1 MRFGFK
7 RLLLAVAVATAG
19 MVVATQT
26 VPVAYAQ
33 SASPVI
39 IRSGNHDGYG
49 RIVIQWDRKT
59 DYSAEII
66 GNQLVVRFNQPFVA
80 SLSGVVDPISDYVSD
95 AFFDPDGRTVAFV
108 LRDDFD
114 VRSFN
119 VGNNVVL
126 DILDKK
132 EPEPA
137 PQPAAEPAPSP
148 SPSSSP
154 SSSPSEQSA
163 TGANNA
169 PTNPGANPRAAP
181 SGSGA
186 GTPGG
191 NLPPPASKPSQPTP
205 PSRPNGAPSTAPS
218 SAQPSQ
224 SSSQPVSPAPSPA
237 NGTPTPTGAATT
249 DASGQNVPAL
259 EIRVGRHPTFYRLV
273 FDWPKNVN
281 YTVSG
286 PDGQSS
292 IVFDSPAKI
301 DDVATSRRLPRGVT
315 LSQTGTTPL
324 SVQIATDPAR
334 SLRHFRSG
342 TKVVVDIMGV
352 NGSPQGDESPSS
364 SRQAS
369 SAANNAVSQPI
380 TPPNAPPAGASSGA
394 TPAKPAENATNGTTS
409 GPRKLGPPASRTA
422 QQGASAA
429 NGDQEGQAP
438 AVESIGKI
446 VVGVT
451 QDAAKLEL
459 TFPFGRP
466 TGAAI
471 WNRAGFLWLAFDTR
485 AELDL
490 SRVRREANQV
500 IGVIE
505 QLDNPQGTL
514 VRMTIPDGVGLITRQ
529 DDTGGWVVTMEAG
542 QLQPVERLGP
552 TIELDNDTKA
562 RLAVPLTGVR
572 DTMTVQDPEVGDMLR
587 VVPTTQPGYG
597 IESALHYPEFDVLPS
612 FQGVVV
618 APVNNRVKVSHRTG
632 AENTGQIN
640 DPSAPSTRSEAVV
653 VTADDGLNISPEG
666 ARLLASATGVR
677 ARTGDDA
684 DAGRIF
690 DLDTWRRGGL
700 DRYNQALPALLREV
714 VNSGDEHRNKARLDM
729 ARYYVANGLGPE
741 ANAMIEMMEHDD
753 PLIGQKSEF
762 RALKGAA
769 KFLNGQYEEADRLLN
784 DPRFGDLTEVK
795 LWRAVNNA
803 ARGRPNEGARD
814 LMDSI
819 HLLDKYPPELLMRL
833 GPIAAE
839 QALLV
844 RNPKAGM
851 EVIQKILQTPEAPTN
866 KILDVEYLKGL
877 FEQEAG
883 QFDEAI
889 ATWDKV
895 ANGDN
900 RKARAH
906 AIFDRTEL
914 LLKLK
919 RLTIDDAID
928 QLDKLRFAWRGDD
941 FELAVL
947 RRLGNLQI
955 EAKHYRDGLK
965 TLRQAAIFF
974 PDSPVTPAIT
984 EKMHKTFED
993 LYLGDEINNISA
1005 IKAVALYDEFRELTP
1020 AGEKGDELIRRL
1032 ADRMVSVELFGR
1044 AEDLLRHQIDFRLTG
1059 HEKARV
1065 AARLA
1070 LVYLLD
1076 NKPKQALEVLDSSD
1090 SPELGDDLVRQR
1102 LHLRARALLDTD
1114 QGEEAM
1120 KLLADDMSK
1129 EAEFLRIE
1137 YYRKQ
1142 KNYGAMADSFQRLVG
1157 SDPANIV
1164 DGFSD
1169 QRAQYVL
1176 NWAINL
1182 AMAGR
1187 ERELDMVKRRY
1198 GGLMAQGPYA
1208 KGFDLITSSPTRGL
1222 IDYRSIGNEIK
1233 EVEDFKGFLDNYRD
1247 QLEKTQLSAIN

>member
-1 MRFGFK
+1 MRFGLT

-19 MVVATQT
+19 MVVAVQT

-49 RIVIQWDRKT
+49 RIVVQWDRKT
-59 DYSAEII
+59 DYTAEII
-66 GNQLVVRFNQPFVA
+66 GNQLVVRFNQPLVA

-114 VRSFN
+114 VRAFN

-132 EPEPA
+132 DPEPA
-137 PQPAAEPAPSP
+137 PQPAANPAP
-148 SPSSSP
+148 
-154 SSSPSEQSA
+154 
-163 TGANNA
+163 T
-169 PTNPGANPRAAP
+169 PTNPAPAESPTANTPPAPAGNRAGA
-181 SGSGA
+181 
-186 GTPGG
+186 TGG
-191 NLPPPASKPSQPTP
+191 NLPTPVPKPSQP
-205 PSRPNGAPSTAPS
+205 
-218 SAQPSQ
+218 AQ
-224 SSSQPVSPAPSPA
+224 SSQPVQTTPATPAQPAPQPA
-237 NGTPTPTGAATT
+237 QSAPAPATP
-249 DASGQNVPAL
+249 DASGQNVPGL

-281 YTVSG
+281 YSVSG
-286 PDGQSS
+286 TDGQNN

-315 LSQTGTTPL
+315 LTQTGTTPL

-352 NGSPQGDESPSS
+352 NGSPQGDETPPSA
-364 SRQAS
+364 RRAP
-369 SAANNAVSQPI
+369 SAGNNTTSQPI
-380 TPPNAPPAGASSGA
+380 TPPNAPPAGSASA
-394 TPAKPAENATNGTTS
+394 TSSAGTSKPAENGADGSAAANSNTNE
-409 GPRKLGPPASRTA
+409 PRKLGPSASGTA
-422 QQGASAA
+422 TSGAPESASA
-429 NGDQEGQAP
+429 EGQAP

-446 VVGVT
+446 QVGVT

-471 WNRAGFLWLAFDTR
+471 WDRAGFLWLAFDTR

-490 SRVRREANQV
+490 SRVRREANAV

-505 QLDNPQGTL
+505 QLDSPQGTL
-514 VRMTIPDGVGLITRQ
+514 VRMTIPEGVGLITRQ
-529 DDTGGWVVTMEAG
+529 DELGGWVVTMEAG

-562 RLAVPLTGVR
+562 RLAVPLTGIHG
-572 DTMTVQDPEVGDMLR
+572 TMTVQDPEVGDTLR

-618 APVNNRVKVSHRTG
+618 APVNNRVQVSHRAGT
-632 AENTGQIN
+632 ANQGQIN
-640 DPSAPSTRSEAVV
+640 DPSAPATRGEAVV

-677 ARTGDDA
+677 ARTGDA
-684 DAGRIF
+684 DEGRIF
-690 DLDTWRRGGL
+690 DLDKWRRGGL
-700 DRYNQALPALLREV
+700 DNYNQALPALLREV
-714 VNSGDEHRNKARLDM
+714 VNSGDEHRNKARLDI

-851 EVIQKILQTPEAPTN
+851 EVIRKVLETPEAPKN

-914 LLKLK
+914 LMKLK
-919 RLTIDDAID
+919 RLTVEDAIA
-928 QLDKLRFAWRGDD
+928 QLEKLRFAWRGDD

-974 PDSPVTPAIT
+974 PDSPSTPSIT

-993 LYLGDEINNISA
+993 LYLGDDINNISA

-1020 AGEKGDELIRRL
+1020 AGDKGDELIRRL

-1044 AEDLLRHQIDFRLTG
+1044 AEDLLLHQIDFRLTG

-1076 NKPKQALEVLDSSD
+1076 NKPKQALDVLDSSD

-1120 KLLADDMSK
+1120 KLLADDMSD

-1198 GGLMAQGPYA
+1198 GGLMSQGPYA
-1208 KGFDLITSSPTRGL
+1208 KGFDLITSAPTRGL

-1233 EVEDFKGFLDNYRD
+1233 EVEDFKGFLGNYRD

>member
-1 MRFGFK
+1 MRFGLT

-19 MVVATQT
+19 MVVAVQT
-26 VPVAYAQ
+26 APVAYAQ
-33 SASPVI
+33 SANPVI
-39 IRSGNHDGYG
+39 IRSGDHDGYG

-59 DYSAEII
+59 EYTAEII
-66 GNQLVVRFNQPFVA
+66 GNQLVVRFNQPLVA
-80 SLSGVVDPISDYVSD
+80 SLRGVVDPISDYVSE

-108 LRDDFD
+108 LRNDFD
-114 VRSFN
+114 VRAFN

-126 DILDKK
+126 DILDKQ
-132 EPEPA
+132 EPA
-137 PQPAAEPAPSP
+137 PAPEPTPAP
-148 SPSSSP
+148 
-154 SSSPSEQSA
+154 
-163 TGANNA
+163 
-169 PTNPGANPRAAP
+169 
-181 SGSGA
+181 
-186 GTPGG
+186 
-191 NLPPPASKPSQPTP
+191 
-205 PSRPNGAPSTAPS
+205 
-218 SAQPSQ
+218 
-224 SSSQPVSPAPSPA
+224 
-237 NGTPTPTGAATT
+237 TPTPTPAPATTPAPAPTPAQPAPTATPPASGNMPAPAAKPATPAPSRPAPAPTSPSVPSAAPSASAPASQPPANAATN
-249 DASGQNVPAL
+249 AAGQNVPGL

-281 YTVSG
+281 YQVTG
-286 PDGQSS
+286 PDGQKS
-292 IVFDSPAKI
+292 IVFDSPARI

-315 LSQTGTTPL
+315 LTQTGTTPL
-324 SVQIATDPAR
+324 GVQIATDPAR

-352 NGSPQGDESPSS
+352 NGNPQGDEAPAGTPRSP
-364 SRQAS
+364 AS
-369 SAANNAVSQPI
+369 GNDNVVSQPI
-380 TPPNAPPAGASSGA
+380 TPPGAPETAPSGSSASGNTGSKAPVNNGANA
-394 TPAKPAENATNGTTS
+394 NA
-409 GPRKLGPPASRTA
+409 PRKLGPPETPRAPAATAS
-422 QQGASAA
+422 
-429 NGDQEGQAP
+429 EGQAA

-451 QDAAKLEL
+451 QDASKLEL

-471 WNRAGFLWLAFDTR
+471 WDRAGFLWFAFDTR

-490 SRVRREANQV
+490 GRVRQEANQV

-505 QLDNPQGTL
+505 QLENPQGTL
-514 VRMTIPDGVGLITRQ
+514 VRMTIPEGVGLITKQ
-529 DDTGGWVVTMEAG
+529 DELGGWVVTMEAG

-552 TIELDNDTKA
+552 TIELDDDTKA
-562 RLAVPLTGVR
+562 RLAVPLTGVH
-572 DTMTVQDPEVGDMLR
+572 DTMTVEDPEVGDTLR

-597 IESALHYPEFDVLPS
+597 IESALHYPEFNVLPS

-618 APVNNRVKVSHRTG
+618 APINDRVKVSHRTG
-632 AENTGQIN
+632 AANQGEIA
-640 DPSAPSTRSEAVV
+640 DPTAPATRGEAVV
-653 VTADDGLNISPEG
+653 VTADNGLNISPEG
-666 ARLLASATGVR
+666 AKLLASATGVR

-690 DLDTWRRGGL
+690 DLDNWRRGGL
-700 DRYNQALPALLREV
+700 DNYNQAITGLLKEV
-714 VNSGDEHRNKARLDM
+714 VDSGDEHRNKARLDM

-741 ANAMIEMMEHDD
+741 ANAMIEMMERDD

-769 KFLNGQYEEADRLLN
+769 KFLNGQYEEADRLLT
-784 DPRFGDLTEVK
+784 DPRVGDMTEAK

-814 LMDSI
+814 LMESI
-819 HLLDKYPPELLMRL
+819 HLLDRYPPELLMRL
-833 GPIAAE
+833 GPVAAE
-839 QALLV
+839 QALIV
-844 RNPKAGM
+844 KNPKAGM
-851 EVIQKILQTPEAPTN
+851 EVIRKMLETPDAPKN
-866 KILDVEYLKGL
+866 KLLDVEYLKGL

-883 QFDEAI
+883 QFDQAI

-895 ANGDN
+895 ADGDN

-919 RLTIDDAID
+919 RLTVDDAIA
-928 QLDKLRFAWRGDD
+928 QLEKLRFAWRGDD

-955 EAKHYRDGLK
+955 EGKHFRDGLK

-974 PDSPVTPAIT
+974 PNHPSTPAVT

-993 LYLGDEINNISA
+993 LYLGDDINNISA

-1044 AEDLLRHQIDFRLTG
+1044 AEDLLLHQIDFRLTG

-1076 NKPKQALEVLDSSD
+1076 DKPKQALDVLDSSD
-1090 SPELGDDLVRQR
+1090 SPELGDDLTNQR

-1120 KLLADDMSK
+1120 KLLADDMTDD
-1129 EAEFLRIE
+1129 AEFLRIE

-1157 SDPANIV
+1157 SDPGNIV

-1182 AMAGR
+1182 AMSGR

-1198 GGLMAQGPYA
+1198 GALMSKGPYA
-1208 KGFDLITSSPTRGL
+1208 KGFELITSSPTRGL
-1222 IDYRSIGNEIK
+1222 IDYRSIAGEIK
-1233 EVEDFKGFLDNYRD
+1233 EVEDFKGFLGNYRD